1 MKIYYLFL
9 IILLLGLEDCFAQRS
24 LPAANAQFGLYS
36 EHFLQRRLIPYA
48 DSESGLSPWYHFVG
62 IQGSRNLGEHWA
74 VGLSMSYWYRYFYGE
89 FPGVLW
95 EPPAA
100 LIRAY
105 RIIETKTHYGAMTLF
120 GRWYAQN
127 RRAPA
132 RVFVQLG
139 FETHLTYW
147 GSFGY
152 PEHPDLSRREPR
164 IRRFAYD
171 SNALS
176 FGSGLQYRLGKHWSA
191 ETAIMMRWWG
201 GSNLDF
207 GVQLGM
213 NRVLM
218 NR

>member
-1 MKIYYLFL
+1 LRRTYLIFM
-9 IILLLGLEDCFAQRS
+9 IGAFSGKRS

-48 DSESGLSPWYHFVG
+48 DSELGLSPWYHFVG

-74 VGLSMSYWYRYFYGE
+74 VGLSMSYWYRYFYGDSRYR
-89 FPGVLW
+89 FGSRFIWL
-95 EPPAA
+95 PPE
-100 LIRAY
+100 Y
-105 RIIETKTHYGAMTLF
+105 TTVETESHYGAINLF
-120 GRWYAQN
+120 GRWYAQE

-164 IRRFAYD
+164 IHRFAYD

-213 NRVLM
+213 NRVLTE
-218 NR
+218 